1 MRPRQSVASRREFL
15 FEAGGGLGGLALAVA
30 LLMLENSTAQLACAV
45 AAALLLLAGAIYT
58 IVHPKLGLVDR
69 LLGTRMVP
77 R

>member
-1 MRPRQSVASRREFL
+1 MVISARTPIAPPPHPAAAVA
-15 FEAGGGLGGLALAVA
+15 LALAVA
-30 LLMLENSTAQLACAV
+30 LLMLENTTAQLASAV
-45 AAALLLLAGAIYT
+45 AAVLLLLAGAIYT